1 MRRQKSKMKLVVY
14 VMNDVSLL
22 DDFLRQLN
30 DKQCQRSDHY
40 QEFGNG
46 EKVV

>member
-30 DKQCQRSDHY
+30 DNNVKGATIIKSSGMAR
-40 QEFGNG
+40 
-46 EKVV
+46 VV